1 VAPVIL
7 YPAIDLKGGR
17 CVRLVR
23 GDMNAATV
31 FNDDPAD
38 QARSFVRDGFTWL
51 HVVDLDAAVSGSSVN
66 EAAVA
71 AILST
76 VGVPVQLG
84 GGVRSLAAV
93 ERWLEAGVSRVII
106 GTAAVTDPDLV
117 REAAARYP
125 EQVAVAVDVRDG
137 KVAVQGWTGASDLGA
152 VELSKRFEDA
162 GVAALIVTDIGRDG
176 TLSGVNVEAVGEVA
190 DAVSIPVIASGGVAG
205 LDDILKLKA
214 RPGAAIAGAV
224 LGKSLYAGTLKPA
237 EALAAARRAPATAG

>member
-1 VAPVIL
+1 
-7 YPAIDLKGGR
+7 
-17 CVRLVR
+17 
-23 GDMNAATV
+23 MNAATV